1 MKFKE
6 KLKITLN
13 KWIKDR
19 EQEIEKIKT
28 NEVDT
33 IFIKKDI
40 PFFEGNINGYKNV
53 LERFTPQ
60 DKEALEVKDVK

>member
-60 DKEALEVKDVK
+60 DKGVKDGKN